1 MSCPASKS
9 ESKQSSREVKSV
21 DERLRPEHYFDLSKF
36 AHRELFD
43 SVKFVWEVIPRI
55 GEYLRSVVKPEIR
68 GEVMEGAF
76 VHGQVFIDE
85 GTVVEPGAVIFG
97 PAYIGKNCIIRSGAY
112 IRGEV
117 LVGDGA
123 VLGHASEFKNCV
135 LMDGAQCPHF
145 NYVGDSVIGFKSH
158 LAAGVI
164 VSNLKITRDEI
175 TVKIE
180 GVEYPTGLR
189 KFGAIVGDEAEIGCN
204 AVINPGTLIGK
215 RVLAYPLSLL
225 RGYYPPNKIVKVRQ
239 SVEVSARRV

>member
-1 MSCPASKS
+1 M
-9 ESKQSSREVKSV
+9 
-21 DERLRPEHYFDLSKF
+21 DERLKPEHYFDLRKF

-43 SVKFVWEVIPRI
+43 GVKFVWEVIPKI
-55 GEYLRSVVKPEIR
+55 SDYLRNIVKPEIS
-68 GEVMEGAF
+68 GTVMEGAF
-76 VHGQVFIDE
+76 VDGQVFIDE
-85 GTVVEPGAVIFG
+85 GTVVEPGAVVFG
-97 PAYIGKNCIIRSGAY
+97 PAYIGKNCVIRSGAY
-112 IRGEV
+112 IRGDV

-145 NYVGDSVIGFKSH
+145 NYVGDSVLGFKSH

-175 TVKIE
+175 VVKLD
-180 GVEYPTGLR
+180 GTEYPTGLR

-215 RVLAYPLSLL
+215 KVLSYPLTSL
-225 RGYYPPNKIVKVRQ
+225 RGYYPPKSVVKVRQ
-239 SVEVSARRV
+239 SLELVERR

>member
-1 MSCPASKS
+1 M
-9 ESKQSSREVKSV
+9 
-21 DERLRPEHYFDLSKF
+21 DERLRPEHYFDLNKF

-43 SVKFVWEVIPRI
+43 GVKFVWEVIPRI
-55 GEYLRSVVKPEIR
+55 SDYLRSIAKAEIR
-68 GEVMEGAF
+68 GKVVEGAF

-97 PAYIGKNCIIRSGAY
+97 PAYIGKNCIVRSGAY

-123 VLGHASEFKNCV
+123 VLGHASEFKNCI

-145 NYVGDSVIGFKSH
+145 NYVGDSVVGFKSH

-175 TVKIE
+175 VVRIDD
-180 GVEYPTGLR
+180 VEYPTGLR
-189 KFGAIVGDEAEIGCN
+189 KFGAIVGDETEIGCN
-204 AVINPGTLIGK
+204 AVINPGTLAGK
-215 RVLAYPLSLL
+215 GVLAYPLSSL
-225 RGYYPPNKIVKVRQ
+225 RGYYPPNTIVKVRQ
-239 SVEVSARRV
+239 VVEFGKRRV

>member
-1 MSCPASKS
+1 M
-9 ESKQSSREVKSV
+9 
-21 DERLRPEHYFDLSKF
+21 DERLKPEHYFDLSKF

-43 SVKFVWEVIPRI
+43 GVKFVWEVIPKI
-55 GEYLRSVVKPEIR
+55 GDYLRNIVKPEIR
-68 GEVMEGAF
+68 GTVMEGAF
-76 VHGQVFIDE
+76 VDGQVFIDE
-85 GTVVEPGAVIFG
+85 GTVVEPGAVVFG
-97 PAYIGKNCIIRSGAY
+97 PAYIGKNCVIRSGAY
-112 IRGEV
+112 IRGDV

-145 NYVGDSVIGFKSH
+145 NYVGDSVLGFKSH

-175 TVKIE
+175 VVKLD
-180 GVEYPTGLR
+180 GTEYPTGLR

-215 RVLAYPLSLL
+215 KVLSYPLTSL
-225 RGYYPPNKIVKVRQ
+225 RGYYPPKSVVKVRQ
-239 SVEVSARRV
+239 SLELVERR

>member
-1 MSCPASKS
+1 M
-9 ESKQSSREVKSV
+9 
-21 DERLRPEHYFDLSKF
+21 DERLRPEHYFDLSEF
-36 AHRELFD
+36 DHRELFEG
-43 SVKFVWEVIPRI
+43 VKFVWEAIPRI
-55 GEYLRSVVKPEIR
+55 GEYLRSIIKPEIR

-85 GTVVEPGAVIFG
+85 GTVVEPGATIFG
-97 PAYIGKNCIIRSGAY
+97 PAYIGKNCVVRSGAY

-117 LVGDGA
+117 LAGDGA

-175 TVKIE
+175 VVKVG
-180 GVEYPTGLR
+180 GVEYPTGLK

-204 AVINPGTLIGK
+204 TVINPGTLIGK
-215 RVLAYPLSLL
+215 RVLAYPLSSL
-225 RGYYPPNKIVKVRQ
+225 RGYYPPDKIVKVRQ
-239 SVEVSARRV
+239 IFELSEQKRV

>member
-1 MSCPASKS
+1 M
-9 ESKQSSREVKSV
+9 
-21 DERLRPEHYFDLSKF
+21 DERLKPEHYFDLSKF

-43 SVKFVWEVIPRI
+43 GVKFVWEVIPKI
-55 GEYLRSVVKPEIR
+55 GDYLRNIVKPEIR
-68 GEVMEGAF
+68 GTVMEGAF
-76 VHGQVFIDE
+76 VDGQVFIGE

-97 PAYIGKNCIIRSGAY
+97 PAHIGNNCVVRSGAY
-112 IRGEV
+112 VRGDV

-145 NYVGDSVIGFKSH
+145 NYIGDSVLGFKSH

-175 TVKIE
+175 VVKLD

-204 AVINPGTLIGK
+204 AVLNPGTLIGK
-215 RVLAYPLSLL
+215 GVLAYPLTCL
-225 RGYYPPNKIVKVRQ
+225 RGYYPPNSVVKVRQ
-239 SVEVSARRV
+239 SLELVERR

>member
-1 MSCPASKS
+1 M
-9 ESKQSSREVKSV
+9 
-21 DERLRPEHYFDLSKF
+21 DERLRPEHYFDLSEF
-36 AHRELFD
+36 AHRDLFGG
-43 SVKFVWEVIPRI
+43 VNFVWEVIPRI
-55 GEYLRSVVKPEIR
+55 GEYLRSTVKPEIR

-76 VHGQVFIDE
+76 VQGQVFIGE

-97 PAYIGKNCIIRSGAY
+97 PAYIGKNCVVRSGAY

-117 LVGDGA
+117 LAGDGV

-145 NYVGDSVIGFKSH
+145 NYVGDSVLGFKSH

-175 TVKIE
+175 VVKVD
-180 GVEYPTGLR
+180 GKEYPTGLR

-215 RVLAYPLSLL
+215 RVLAYPLSSLK
-225 RGYYPPNKIVKVRQ
+225 GYYPPDTIVKVRQ
-239 SVEVSARRV
+239 SAELAERRRG

>member
-1 MSCPASKS
+1 MGL
-9 ESKQSSREVKSV
+9 

-36 AHRELFD
+36 AHRDLFD
-43 SVKFVWEVIPRI
+43 GVKFVWEVIPRI
-55 GEYLRSVVKPEIR
+55 GEYLRSIVKAEIR

-76 VHGQVFIDE
+76 VHGQVFIGE

-97 PAYIGKNCIIRSGAY
+97 PAYIGKNCIVRSGAY

-135 LMDGAQCPHF
+135 LMEGAQCPHF

-164 VSNLKITRDEI
+164 LSNLKITRDEI
-175 TVKIE
+175 VVKLD

-215 RVLAYPLSLL
+215 RVLAYPLSSL
-225 RGYYPPNKIVKVRQ
+225 RGYYPPNTIVKVRQ
-239 SVEVSARRV
+239 SVEFHERLQR